1 MNENEIQKIALAV
14 VSLLNTNQGENKEIK
29 SEDTYPGEPKTE
41 ITYSGFREF
50 ADNEFGKIRTIN
62 CNNEPWFVGKDVA
75 EALEYANPSKAIYA
89 HVDEEDKRFIMLDI
103 ADSQNGNV
111 PRGRTKT
118 AVINE
123 SGLYAL
129 IFGSKMEKAKQFK
142 HWVTSEVLPTLRST
156 GFYYVTGVSRDSYM
170 IEDPIERAD
179 RWKEEY
185 EEKQKLKQEKEKL
198 EQEKILF
205 LEERIESVPK
215 IAFHDAV
222 SAASAEKENQITVGQ
237 LSALLH
243 KEGIFTK
250 GRNRLFE
257 DLRNYGYLCRT
268 IGEWNKP
275 TQKMIDKGYMTY
287 KESYDHRK
295 KVMQFQPFI
304 TGKGQIFFANEFL
317 FYKNRQEEESK
328 EREKYLHKS

>member
-14 VSLLNTNQGENKEIK
+14 VNLLNTNQEVR
-29 SEDTYPGEPKTE
+29 EDTQVESTCAEEPQNE
-41 ITYSGFREF
+41 ILYSGFREF
-50 ADNEFGKIRTIN
+50 TDNEFGKIRTVNI
-62 CNNEPWFVGKDVA
+62 NNEPWFVGKDVA
-75 EALEYANPSKAIYA
+75 EALGYSNPRKAIA
-89 HVDEEDKRFIMLDI
+89 DHVDVEDKGVTRCYTPGGTQGM
-103 ADSQNGNV
+103 
-111 PRGRTKT
+111 T
-118 AVINE
+118 VINE

-129 IFGSKMEKAKQFK
+129 IFGSKLESAKEFK

-156 GFYYVTGVSRDSYM
+156 GFYYVTGRTKDSYM

-185 EEKQKLKQEKEKL
+185 AEKKKLEEENEKLEKEKL
-198 EQEKILF
+198 LLLEEKI
-205 LEERIESVPK
+205 ESAPK
-215 IAFHDAV
+215 IAFHDAI
-222 SAASAEKENQITVGQ
+222 SAASAEKENQITVGK

-268 IGEWNKP
+268 VGEWNKP

-304 TGKGQIFFANEFL
+304 TGKGQIFFVNEFL
-317 FYKNRQEEESK
+317 FYKKCQEEKDKESK
-328 EREKYLHKS
+328 VFV